1 MSLSGEQS
9 HQIQSIHMI
18 NSALCGTSLTNIV
31 RINDRKFIHRFF
43 LTIQVYYCKL
53 NARFMIVN
61 LQHKKERLSYVS
73 MRDYKALCVAVI
85 KCQQHNL
92 IWDKT
97 NR

>member
-1 MSLSGEQS
+1 M
-9 HQIQSIHMI
+9 
-18 NSALCGTSLTNIV
+18 
-31 RINDRKFIHRFF
+31 
-43 LTIQVYYCKL
+43 TIQVYYCKL
-53 NARFMIVN
+53 NTRFMIIN

-97 NR
+97 KQIGGGVWYFGYLWESYRWGLILPS

>member
-1 MSLSGEQS
+1 M
-9 HQIQSIHMI
+9 
-18 NSALCGTSLTNIV
+18 
-31 RINDRKFIHRFF
+31 
-43 LTIQVYYCKL
+43 QVYCCKL
-53 NARFMIVN
+53 NTRFTIIN

>member
-1 MSLSGEQS
+1 MESERRKVYVEVNVT
-9 HQIQSIHMI
+9 HRPD
-18 NSALCGTSLTNIV
+18 GTANIV